1 MGTEDSL
8 EREVT
13 LIPLIALGNRNSEK
27 IADVEAFLVHNTRG
41 HNKEQR
47 EIDEDSL
54 LGLNLLGGNVRHS
67 L

>member
-27 IADVEAFLVHNTRG
+27 IADVEAFLVQYTRG
-41 HNKEQR
+41 HNKEQS
-47 EIDEDSL
+47 EIDEDNR